1 MGENDTQKKWASPYF
16 SRPPKILA
24 SLAMARS
31 RPQKIWAS
39 PTMAGLRPQKIWAS
53 LAMA

>member
-1 MGENDTQKKWASPYF
+1 MAR
-16 SRPPKILA
+16 SRLEKLWA

-39 PTMAGLRPQKIWAS
+39 P
-53 LAMA
+53 AMARKYGLA